1 MLDLVG
7 KLFLLSFEI
16 EKIRNGKQN
25 DKTQLRFTRNFWT
38 VSMGELFFSV
48 LTQVFPVKKQKSI

>member
-25 DKTQLRFTRNFWT
+25 DKTQLRFARNFWT

-48 LTQVFPVKKQKSI
+48 LKQVFPVKKKIN